1 MDSQS
6 SMTRKDFLT
15 LTFTLVGGAA
25 LAAGCSSSS
34 SGGTGGAAG
43 HAADGG
49 TGGATGTGGAIGTDA
64 AADVKAD
71 TKADTATATDTGIF
85 CADPLPAP
93 QVADQTQHV
102 HTLTIPASTLA
113 MTSDVTLQTSGF
125 PPDSSGAHFHTV
137 VLTVANLGALKSG
150 GTVTVTSSL
159 DGDPVHSHMFAISC
173 H

>member
-6 SMTRKDFLT
+6 PMTRKDFLT

-34 SGGTGGAAG
+34 SSGGGDASASDGTGG

-49 TGGATGTGGAIGTDA
+49 AGGTTGTDA
-64 AADVKAD
+64 AQDLKADLKAD
-71 TKADTATATDTGIF
+71 TGGATDTGIF
-85 CADPLPAP
+85 CADPLPAS
-93 QVADQTQHV
+93 QVADQTQHTHMLV
-102 HTLTIPASTLA
+102 VLASTLS
-113 MTSDVTLQTSGF
+113 MTSDVTLQTSGY
-125 PPDSSGAHFHTV
+125 PSDSSGAHFHTI
-137 VLTVANLGALKSG
+137 VLTVANLAILKGG

-159 DGDPVHSHMFAISC
+159 DGDPVHSHMFMVSC